1 MKRLVGFAAVALTLC
16 MFLTATAGDK
26 GVPVTRPYW
35 FHGHSTFV
43 INLQTGEVTYS
54 GIGEAAHVGRAENV
68 ASGYIDPNDVLH
80 LVGTVTSASG
90 ENIFWTV
97 DDVQGPNTLLVLTG
111 GTGRFEGVTGE
122 LNSWQTEN
130 EVQLLEWP
138 LLTITSDQ
146 TAWGWISY

>member
-1 MKRLVGFAAVALTLC
+1 MKRKIRCAALGVVACILLA
-16 MFLTATAGDK
+16 ATAGDP
-26 GVPVTRPYW
+26 GRPVTRPYW

-43 INLQTGEVTYS
+43 INLETSEVTYS
-54 GIGEAAHVGRAENV
+54 GIGEAAHVGRAGNV
-68 ASGYIDPNDVLH
+68 ASGYIDAANVLH
-80 LVGTVTSASG
+80 LVGTVTGASG

-122 LNSWQTEN
+122 LNSWQTKN
-130 EVQLLEWP
+130 EVQVLEWP